1 MSHQISLRNLITFSL
16 LIFTLFIL
24 STNTTQAQITTD
36 DFVTTWDTENTGTSA
51 SNQITI
57 PGTGS
62 GYSYSIYWESLSS
75 STATGTIA
83 TSTAASQTITFPEPG
98 EYKVAIKGTYP
109 RIYFANG
116 GDKLKILTVEQW
128 GSNAWTSMSSAFY
141 GCANLTVPATD
152 APNLSGVATMALM
165 FAHAYSLNQSINHWD
180 VSTVTDMSQMF
191 QSATSFNQPLSNWD
205 TSNVTAMFF
214 MFRDANNFNQD
225 ISVWNTSS
233 VTSMRQMFYN
243 TPFNQPLNNW
253 NVSKV
258 TNIQLMF
265 YNTPFNQTL
274 NSWNTASVTN
284 MYGVFFNNTAFNQNL
299 STWNITNVTSTGD
312 MFLNAG
318 LSQSNLD
325 VTLQS
330 WASQSL
336 HSNVP
341 FHLGL
346 KTYSSTG
353 QTALDTLR
361 NTYNWTITEQYQAEY
376 QEGDG
381 YTLSGT
387 TTQSPIN
394 LNGTT
399 TAVEV
404 IPNNRCTFLSWSDG
418 NTNNPRT
425 DTLTDNLTVSANI
438 ECTNPTTSTSAKG
451 RANKLEALGNQDKA
465 EAIRQEYNLTPNS
478 TVNTAMATISILT
491 TDPIIINNPESK
503 AKLIIVLQQLVRIL
517 SVMKGG

>member
-1 MSHQISLRNLITFSL
+1 
-16 LIFTLFIL
+16 
-24 STNTTQAQITTD
+24 
-36 DFVTTWDTENTGTSA
+36 
-51 SNQITI
+51 
-57 PGTGS
+57 
-62 GYSYSIYWESLSS
+62 
-75 STATGTIA
+75 
-83 TSTAASQTITFPEPG
+83 
-98 EYKVAIKGTYP
+98 
-109 RIYFANG
+109 
-116 GDKLKILTVEQW
+116 
-128 GSNAWTSMSSAFY
+128 MSSAFY
-141 GCANLTVPATD
+141 GCANLTVLATD
-152 APNLSGVATMALM
+152 APDLSGVTNMGSMFNGATS
-165 FAHAYSLNQSINHWD
+165 FNNPINHWD
-180 VSTVTDMSQMF
+180 VSNVTQMYLLLANTAFNQPLNNWDVSNVTDMSQMF
-191 QSATSFNQPLSNWD
+191 NGATSFNQPLNNWN
-205 TSNVTAMFF
+205 TASVTNGMTH
-214 MFRDANNFNQD
+214 MFRNTAFNQD
-225 ISVWNTSS
+225 ISMWDTSD
-233 VTSMRQMFYN
+233 VTTMRQMFYN
-243 TPFNQPLNNW
+243 TPFNQSLNSW
-253 NVSKV
+253 NTSKV
-258 TNIQLMF
+258 TNMQLMF
-265 YNTPFNQTL
+265 YNTPFNQPL
-274 NSWNTASVTN
+274 SNWNTASVTD
-284 MYGVFFNNTAFNQNL
+284 MYGVFFNNDTFNQDL
-299 STWNITNVTSTGD
+299 SSWNVSNVTTMGD
-312 MFLNAG
+312 MFINAG
-318 LSQSNLD
+318 LSQPNQD
-325 VTLQS
+325 ATLQG
-330 WASQSL
+330 WVAQSL
-336 HSNVP
+336 KSNVP

-353 QTALDTLR
+353 ATALDTLR